1 MDVKTLACTIGHE
14 SVETTL
20 NVYSHATDE
29 GMRTAAK
36 TIDRTIGT
44 LAGAYAE
51 FEGGE
56 SEDEQVPTEAPKP
69 TPRTKFEP
77 YKGKYRRQGTGS
89 IHQVSKNVWEGRYS
103 PIVNGKRITRNI
115 YAGSIEEC
123 EEKLA
128 QMIAEMKEEYGI
140 G

>member
-1 MDVKTLACTIGHE
+1 MQA
-14 SVETTL
+14 
-20 NVYSHATDE
+20 
-29 GMRTAAK
+29 RTPSLRAVGA
-36 TIDRTIGT
+36 RTSKHR
-44 LAGAYAE
+44 L
-51 FEGGE
+51 
-56 SEDEQVPTEAPKP
+56 EAPKP

-140 G
+140 A